1 MNKVFAFIA
10 IFLSISVL
18 ILVLIVYS
26 LPHCV
31 SCQPNP
37 TPNPIQGETGECDL
51 ENLKVLIDLASLNIS
66 CSNNSNCLASFRDR
80 DFILRHTVN
89 DPPIPVTGPNA
100 NICEDDPL
108 YTGITMTLSC
118 TESDEAQCQ
127 EPPNCRFCSADATA
141 QENDEPFQFANY
153 KSGIPDPD
161 EVILMDCEGDGS
173 FPNASNFLTISVF
186 SLDDF
191 NHLAP
196 ETDPNILSGS
206 FLFNTLKQSNVAPN
220 AIFDSLK
227 AFYLNRWN
235 NDSIFG
241 VNLKD
246 SCYGNIAY
254 PLSWKDFFIL
264 QNSLCT
270 EDFCTW
276 DSIYASEQLANTDAK
291 EEIPDMK
298 TSFIDNNCLGIPP
311 GVDHFSFYNCSINHY
326 VTIIETE
333 IPGKFIRLGYRNCEI
348 VNQHILLAGNS
359 SES

>member
-1 MNKVFAFIA
+1 MNKVLAFIA

-26 LPHCV
+26 LSYCV
-31 SCQPNP
+31 NCKPDP
-37 TPNPIQGETGECDL
+37 IPIQGEIGECDL
-51 ENLKVLIDLASLNIS
+51 ENLKVVIDLASLDIS

-89 DPPIPVTGPNA
+89 DPPIPVTGPNSNA
-100 NICEDDPL
+100 CEDDPL
-108 YTGITMTLSC
+108 YTGITMVLSC
-118 TESDEAQCQ
+118 TEADEAQCQ
-127 EPPNCRFCSADATA
+127 EPPNCRFCAADARTHGNA
-141 QENDEPFQFANY
+141 GQFQFANY
-153 KSGIPDPD
+153 KSGTPDPD
-161 EVILMDCEGDGS
+161 EVILIDCEGDGVS
-173 FPNASNFLTISVF
+173 PNASNFLTISLF
-186 SLDDF
+186 TLDDF

-196 ETDPNILSGS
+196 EGESGS
-206 FLFNTLKQSNVAPN
+206 FLFNALKQPGVDPN
-220 AIFDSLK
+220 TIFDQLK

-235 NDSIFG
+235 SDPIFG
-241 VNLKD
+241 VDLKD
-246 SCYGNIAY
+246 ACYDNSNY

-276 DSIYASEQLANTDAK
+276 DGIYSSEGLMNTDAK

-298 TSFIDNNCLGIPP
+298 ALYIDNNCLDLPN
-311 GVDHFSFYNCSINHY
+311 GVDHFSFYNCEVNHY

-333 IPGKFIRLGYRNCEI
+333 VQGKFIRLGYRNCEI
-348 VNQHILLAGNS
+348 VNRHILLAGNS